1 MNCANHPE
9 IPAGAYCRACGKALC
24 EACQRTASGT
34 IFCEEHMPAPTI
46 DMNASQAGY
55 SPYTAP
61 PTAAQMPPQ
70 RGVDISVSPGLAFI
84 LGFIPGVGAIYNAQ
98 YAKGLIHVLVLGVLI
113 SIISSGSASGLEPLF
128 GILIGVFFCYMPFEA
143 YHTAKKRQMGEPVDE
158 FSSIIP
164 MHGQGRFPVAP
175 MVLIGLGILFLL
187 INFDLLRFRDV
198 VRYWPIFLIA
208 LGAYM
213 LYSRLAGNDVP
224 PGPDLTAGGV
234 NPGGF
239 SSGGVNDERR

>member
-9 IPAGAYCRACGKALC
+9 VAARAYCRACGKALC
-24 EACQRTASGT
+24 DACQRTAQGT

-46 DMNASQAGY
+46 DVNANQAGY

-61 PTAAQMPPQ
+61 PSAAPMSS
-70 RGVDISVSPGLAFI
+70 RGMDTSVSPGLAFI

-98 YAKGLIHVLVLGVLI
+98 YAKGLVHVLIVGIVI
-113 SIISSGSASGLEPLF
+113 SILSSGATNGFEPLF
-128 GILIGVFFCYMPFEA
+128 GILLGAFFCYMPFEA

-164 MHGQGRFPVAP
+164 MRGQTRFPVAP
-175 MVLIGLGILFLL
+175 VVLIGLGILFLL

-198 VRYWPIFLIA
+198 VRYWPIFLIV

-213 LYSRLAGNDVP
+213 LYTRLTGTDVA
-224 PGPDLTAGGV
+224 GPDLTAGRV
-234 NPGGF
+234 
-239 SSGGVNDERR
+239 SDERR